1 MTDAMGGQIV
11 FRRALAGDA
20 PLLARTQR
28 DAWAAAYRGIYPDA
42 WIDSFDFETRTAR
55 WRETVQDAAQEVW
68 LILDAESCAGYY
80 VFGAPRHGAY
90 KQFSL
95 CLNALYLLPP
105 YQRRGI
111 GRVIFVRLYR
121 QCAAGG
127 IEGFFCGCN
136 LHNLPA
142 QRFYKK
148 MGGIPGS
155 IDSGHTNRAEDQI
168 YYEFYLGDRT

>member
-1 MTDAMGGQIV
+1 MTDARGSQIV
-11 FRRALAGDA
+11 FRRAVAADA

-28 DAWAAAYRGIYPDA
+28 DAWAATYRGIYPDA
-42 WIDSFDFETRTAR
+42 WIDSFDFQARTVR
-55 WRETVQDAAQEVW
+55 WRELTQDAAQTCW
-68 LILDAESCAGYY
+68 LVLDAETCAGYY
-80 VFGAPRHGAY
+80 VFGAPRHGTY
-90 KQFSL
+90 KTFPL

-111 GRVIFVRLYR
+111 GRMIFARLYR

-142 QRFYKK
+142 RQFYEK
-148 MGGIPGS
+148 MGGIPGN

-168 YYEFYLGDRT
+168 YYEFYLGDTT